1 MRYFGILF
9 LVILIFISIL
19 FNTFESLGGILKPL
33 TYPVDMLF
41 STLHFKISERNAS
54 GEKIS
59 NILDEIKK
67 QPIYLIES
75 KEIENVDLT
84 IPRGIILSETERS
97 FNVLTSN
104 EGNLEKGYL
113 AVSTDG
119 NLLGF
124 VENTFS
130 DRVVVRK
137 LGWGNQDFFGKI
149 GVVDVLIKEDKG
161 NLLVE
166 IPDNYNVIMDEHL
179 NMDLPDYV
187 KSGEKEGIFLSG
199 EIVSKYGDLYLFNP
213 VMIDDFLV
221 YFFPY

>member
-1 MRYFGILF
+1 
-9 LVILIFISIL
+9 
-19 FNTFESLGGILKPL
+19 
-33 TYPVDMLF
+33 MLF
-41 STLHFKISERNAS
+41 STLHFKVSERNAS
-54 GEKIS
+54 AEKIS
-59 NILDEIKK
+59 SILDELKK
-67 QPIYLIES
+67 QPIYIIES

-104 EGNLEKGYL
+104 EGNLDKGYL

-149 GVVDVLIKEDKG
+149 GFVDVLIREDKG

-179 NMDLPDYV
+179 NIDLPNYV

-213 VMIDDFLV
+213 VTIDGFLV

>member
-1 MRYFGILF
+1 MVFSLF
-9 LVILIFISIL
+9 HS
-19 FNTFESLGGILKPL
+19 
-33 TYPVDMLF
+33 
-41 STLHFKISERNAS
+41 KISERNVSA
-54 GEKIS
+54 EKIS
-59 NILDEIKK
+59 SILDELKK
-67 QPIYLIES
+67 EPLYIIES
-75 KEIENVDLT
+75 KSSENIDLT
-84 IPRGIILSETERS
+84 IPRGIILNETNRS

-137 LGWGNQDFFGKI
+137 LGWGNQQFFGKI

-166 IPDNYNVIMDEHL
+166 IPDNYKVVMEEYLKI
-179 NMDLPDYV
+179 DLPAYV
-187 KSGEKEGIFLSG
+187 KTVEKEGILLSG

-213 VMIDDFLV
+213 VVIDDFLV

>member
-19 FNTFESLGGILKPL
+19 FNTFESLGGTLDPL
-33 TYPVDMLF
+33 TYPFDMVFSLF
-41 STLHFKISERNAS
+41 HSKISERNAS
-54 GEKIS
+54 AERIS
-59 NILDEIKK
+59 SILDELKK

-75 KEIENVDLT
+75 KNSENIDLT
-84 IPRGIILSETERS
+84 IPRGIILSETNRS

-113 AVSTDG
+113 AVSTEG

-124 VENTFS
+124 VENMFS

-137 LGWGNQDFFGKI
+137 LGWGNQQFFGKI

-166 IPDNYNVIMDEHL
+166 IPDNYNVVMDEHL
-179 NMDLPDYV
+179 NMDLPAYV
-187 KSGEKEGIFLSG
+187 KDGEKEGIFLSG

-213 VMIDDFLV
+213 VVIDDFLV

>member
-19 FNTFESLGGILKPL
+19 FNTFESLGGTLDPL
-33 TYPVDMLF
+33 TYPFDMVFSLF
-41 STLHFKISERNAS
+41 HSKILERNAS
-54 GEKIS
+54 AERIS
-59 NILDEIKK
+59 SILEELKK

-75 KEIENVDLT
+75 KNSENIDLT
-84 IPRGIILSETERS
+84 IPRGIILSETNRS

-124 VENTFS
+124 VENMFS

-137 LGWGNQDFFGKI
+137 LGWGNQQFFGKI

-166 IPDNYNVIMDEHL
+166 IPDNYNVVMDEHL
-179 NMDLPDYV
+179 NMDLPAYV
-187 KSGEKEGIFLSG
+187 KGGEKEGIFLSG

-213 VMIDDFLV
+213 VVIDDFLV

>member
-19 FNTFESLGGILKPL
+19 FNTFENLGGILDPL
-33 TYPVDMLF
+33 TYSFDMVFSLF
-41 STLHFKISERNAS
+41 HSKISERNAS
-54 GEKIS
+54 AEKIS
-59 NILDEIKK
+59 SILDELKK
-67 QPIYLIES
+67 EPLYIIES
-75 KEIENVDLT
+75 KSSENIDLT
-84 IPRGIILSETERS
+84 IPRGIILNETNRS

-137 LGWGNQDFFGKI
+137 LGWGNQQFFGKI

-166 IPDNYNVIMDEHL
+166 IPDNYKVVMEEYLKI
-179 NMDLPDYV
+179 DLPAYV
-187 KSGEKEGIFLSG
+187 KSVEKEGIFLSG

-213 VMIDDFLV
+213 VVIDDFLV

>member
-19 FNTFESLGGILKPL
+19 FNTFESLGGTLDPL
-33 TYPVDMLF
+33 TYPFDMVFSLF
-41 STLHFKISERNAS
+41 HSKISERNAS
-54 GEKIS
+54 AERIS
-59 NILDEIKK
+59 SILDELKK

-75 KEIENVDLT
+75 KNSENIDLT
-84 IPRGIILSETERS
+84 IPRGIILSETNRS

-113 AVSTDG
+113 AVSTEG

-124 VENTFS
+124 VENMFS

-137 LGWGNQDFFGKI
+137 LGWGNQQFFGKI

-166 IPDNYNVIMDEHL
+166 IPDNYNIVMDEHL
-179 NMDLPDYV
+179 NMDLPAYA
-187 KSGEKEGIFLSG
+187 KGGEKEGIFLSG

-213 VMIDDFLV
+213 VVIDDFLV